1 MLLKILLFAVMMG
14 MVTNA
19 PIHQEPGSRT
29 DEYTAGRGFGRIVGV
44 ATIIGAI
51 LLLLLVLA
59 GVLSLFGVFEH
70 ELADPPV

>member
-1 MLLKILLFAVMMG
+1 MLLKLLLFAMMIG

-19 PIHQEPGSRT
+19 PIHQEPESST

-44 ATIIGAI
+44 ATMIGAV
-51 LLLLLVLA
+51 LLLLLILA

-70 ELADPPV
+70 DLADPPV